1 MPSVLKTLDLLCWN
15 HDIPAEVMRLIVRF
29 LWQNRIHD
37 INRELTAPRLHKAIE
52 RCMGNGPSGLLDIN
66 RGRLMIRLIFP
77 QSFSNHPR
85 LISKSGPVSRFKPY
99 KSLSIGPLDFT
110 TWGESPENTVRWPS
124 FQRPETS
131 MGLYIQKIPLHRR
144 YAWDEWV
151 PTPEDRIIYAINTVT
166 GAWVEEESGTGRQIE
181 GLYDMSLQELYHTF
195 MKLPEFDED

>member
-131 MGLYIQKIPLHRR
+131 MGLYIPKIPLDRR
-144 YAWDEWV
+144 YSWV
-151 PTPEDRIIYAINTVT
+151 DSATTEDRIIDAINTVT